1 MVQEKAGG
9 LLGQGMATTKER
21 ATQGRASGTDPEMGQ
36 DKLSRAV
43 TAIREGVASLPGQ
56 LQRIVKAS
64 IERPTQRYI
73 ECSHGVTPFQE
84 TAALGGPCRELGETR
99 GQASV
104 QLQVEKVLR
113 DDLGAAA
120 DAVAPHQPASPCLP

>member
-21 ATQGRASGTDPEMGQ
+21 ARQGRASGTDPEVGQ

-56 LQRIVKAS
+56 LQRIVKARIARTS
-64 IERPTQRYI
+64 KR
-73 ECSHGVTPFQE
+73 HGIQHSLVNPWH
-84 TAALGGPCRELGETR
+84 P
-99 GQASV
+99 QAVS
-104 QLQVEKVLR
+104 
-113 DDLGAAA
+113 
-120 DAVAPHQPASPCLP
+120 